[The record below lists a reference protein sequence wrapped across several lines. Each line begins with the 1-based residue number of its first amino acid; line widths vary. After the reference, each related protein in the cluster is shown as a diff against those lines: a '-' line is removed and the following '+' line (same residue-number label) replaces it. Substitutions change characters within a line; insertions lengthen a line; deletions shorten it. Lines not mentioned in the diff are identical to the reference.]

1 MDQNNN
7 NTTIL
12 VAVTDIF
19 FYTKI
24 RDALLPHGYLLE
36 RARSQDDFA
45 DKLNQTA
52 PAAVILN
59 MNDEKVDAFDAL
71 RHVRTTQSGT
81 SIPTL
86 AYANHEEVDT
96 WRKAKELGVT
106 KIVSRNEFSSRTRGL
121 VEELLAISNQPSA
134 ISVDRTPPD

>member
-1 MDQNNN
+1 
-7 NTTIL
+7 
-12 VAVTDIF
+12 
-19 FYTKI
+19 
-24 RDALLPHGYLLE
+24 
-36 RARSQDDFA
+36 
-45 DKLNQTA
+45 
-52 PAAVILN
+52 